1 MPDDSATTR
10 CALNGVLIGGTGLVG
25 AQLVELS
32 RDCPS
37 LHLSSLARRA
47 GTFGAAD
54 FVPLDFERLLEAP
67 ETVLASALPEGA
79 DVAISCLGTTIRKAG
94 SEAAMWRI
102 DHDYVLAFAR
112 GARAAGA
119 RQFILMS
126 SVGAGGR
133 GFYLRMKGAIEDAVA
148 ALAFER
154 LDIIRPGLLLGDRPD
169 RRFAEQLGQAL
180 APALNPL
187 LRGSLSRYQ
196 ALPGKTVALALL
208 ALAGKPQPG
217 RFVHEN
223 DALRRLAG
231 G

>member
-1 MPDDSATTR
+1 MLDESAT
-10 CALNGVLIGGTGLVG
+10 LNGALIGGTGLVG
-25 AQLVELS
+25 AQLLRLAS
-32 RDCPS
+32 TRPGF
-37 LHLSSLARRA
+37 HLRSLARRA
-47 GTFGAAD
+47 GPGEAAGL
-54 FVPLDFERLLEAP
+54 LDFERLLEAP
-67 ETVLASALPEGA
+67 EAVLAAALPQGA

-126 SVGAGGR
+126 SVGAGGS
-133 GFYLRMKGAIEDAVA
+133 GFYLRLKGAIEEAVA
-148 ALAFER
+148 ALGFDR

-169 RRFAEQLGQAL
+169 RRFAEQLGQML

-196 ALPGKTVALALL
+196 ALPGETVAHALL

-217 RFVHEN
+217 RYVHEN
-223 DALRRLAG
+223 DALRRLAEG
-231 G
+231 